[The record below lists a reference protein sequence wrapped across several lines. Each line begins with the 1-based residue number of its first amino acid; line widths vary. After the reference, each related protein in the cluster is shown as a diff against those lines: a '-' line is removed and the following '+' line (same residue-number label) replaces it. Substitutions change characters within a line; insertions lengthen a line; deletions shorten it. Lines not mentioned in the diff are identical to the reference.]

1 MRFVD
6 PAPVALDT
14 PMDTPKGFAVTPG
27 ESDVQHG
34 SDAPDASSWSIDRTK
49 PGWAAAWGPAFRQD
63 NWAVNAIRQLSN
75 PVDNTSDGTNT
86 WEAIKGSKYEPFW
99 ESFIDD
105 RSATAVAARKAK
117 LDQEIEDRKL
127 LDGMPWYQSLPA
139 QMAAGVLDAP
149 TLLPGGAFVRGAKG
163 GLSVAK
169 SAMSVGAGAAVG
181 SAVQEAGLQAL
192 TETRPAS
199 ESAINI
205 GASVLLG
212 GLLGA
217 GGSALMSKG
226 EWAQAIKA
234 IDNELQGTGATV
246 ADAKPIFEDVK
257 AKLIN
262 AGRDEAEAN
271 TAAAVLAARYAARA
285 DRHSKHYGTNVIPL
299 DLYRSE
305 GVEVRGR
312 TESPT
317 RPLDE
322 RSDDLGNEGSRT
334 SEGPLKD
341 ALTMAGSPMGVGS
354 KLGDEYRAPAIVD
367 WALANGRRD
376 IAEVITERAERDAV
390 RAKEAKPG
398 VDPDSPKYERIAAN
412 LAKLADEAQGLAD
425 TLRAKFGDAP
435 RLVAAQD
442 GRPTEP
448 SMPDGY
454 VRLYRGENP
463 DRNEVGGGYYTTDRS
478 YAEGFGNL
486 LYVDLPKSDAKFFKM
501 PGLENIYNLTNYPA
515 GPSKVNWRERTAPLV
530 AAQDGRTFGQTDV
543 KTPEFK
549 AWFGESKVVDDAGE
563 PRVLYH
569 GTNAEFDAFDPSAK
583 TKTAKYF
590 GDGFYFSDRKFD
602 AESYAKSGGRVV
614 ETYLSLQNPFIE
626 GVSTFNGGR
635 ALEASGLR
643 PDLIKD
649 AYKKAG
655 FDGVI
660 LQRGWVI
667 AFDPKQI
674 KSVNNRG
681 TFDPNDPRILYQ
693 ADRQAPTFYSAV
705 GQAVDAAKIA
715 KGSPDQWLGPRQERT
730 YTTKDKKTGEEKT
743 VTEVSYGGII
753 GNSPGIKPEEI
764 EWLGLADWLKERG
777 KTMPGQNR
785 RPDPV
790 TKEEILEYIRANA
803 IEVKEVQKG
812 GDAPPQLAQEHE
824 TLLTQRSDLAR
835 EYEAL
840 PSSDPRRDGLMD
852 RMNEMNDRMREI
864 ENFEGPP
871 TKFSQY
877 TIPGGENYREMLLT
891 LPPKTS
897 PEGNAVANFAKAAR
911 EAYGERWTATAPET
925 IRQQYDELIARQ
937 ERLGREAAEAQNYRS
952 AHWDEPNILAHV
964 RFNDRVIDGKKTL
977 FLEELQSDWHQAGK
991 KKGYK
996 KSDIPAAER
1005 GKLTAERD
1013 DLAGRVADLPRFR
1026 ETAEDEANYVAWMV
1040 RVTELNDRLGES
1052 GGAVPDAPFKTTWPE
1067 LILKRMIRYAAENG
1081 YEKIAWTPGE
1091 VQAARY
1097 DLSKHID
1104 GLRYSRSVNDRTY
1117 TIDATL
1123 KGKSDRTRIAEAVA
1137 EKDLADHVG
1146 KELAEKIANSPD
1158 RQGEYTGLDLKVG
1171 GEGMKGFYDEIL
1183 PATANKL
1190 VKKYGGRVRQEGVQT
1205 SDVSRF
1211 ELSETSDGRWR
1222 VVDTSLN
1229 QGQGTFIG
1237 PIFKS
1242 GADAEKWLA
1251 ENGHT
1256 NTTAH
1261 TLDLTPQLKEA
1272 AIEKGFP
1279 LFQGDGAAPRGQ
1291 INLQSGKAIID
1302 LFEKAD
1308 RSTFMHESSHLWLD
1322 EIIRDA
1328 AQIPAIK
1335 ADLDIVLKW
1344 MGVDDASKIGREQH
1358 EMFARAFE
1366 RYLAEGKAPSEG
1378 LAKAFEQFKDWL
1390 LSIYKSL
1397 TEFNVNMNDDIRGV
1411 FDRML
1416 ATDAEIGA
1424 RMAGED
1430 IASQVARAAGAAA
1443 VEPPSLE
1450 GNQIAGKAASKVAKA
1465 TAALNPLL
1473 RSLHSPSAVYRGITG
1488 KLFENPLYLK
1498 KNFDNVASD
1507 QAAETLM
1514 KEWNAGLANALR
1526 ATADGY
1532 EEYWK
1537 RGGGGTR
1544 LVPGAAGRAGLM
1556 SRTEFNEMAGK
1567 AMRNLDESDIPE
1579 IAKVAKAWRANVF
1592 DPLKEA
1598 AIKARLLPA
1607 DVTVETAA
1615 SYFSRMWNRNKL
1627 VGAEGR
1633 FKGIVTDWVQSQFPK
1648 WLNDFDRSVERKL
1661 RPLHDEISYEEMA
1674 KLRRSEELKEIES
1687 GVPIA
1692 EGHFSESQIRNA
1704 LRMVQGGA
1712 PKPKGVK
1719 TLTQFVADAG
1729 GLVDFGG
1736 EIAHR
1741 GITNK
1746 LRPGFVRNKPR
1757 LPGSSIGGWHMDD
1770 MARHAWE
1777 NGYFPEH
1784 GSRPSPDEFLD
1795 ALTDDFF
1802 KIRTVVRPDDAEAF
1816 RYADMIQQLE
1826 NDLGRIGAAPG
1837 EKARFS
1843 TSDELKGMMKRVF
1856 AAMDA
1861 DSDAK
1866 IKRAKDKLKEREI
1879 AARLE
1884 REERF
1889 LDDPKGLGA
1898 KIADEVFDTLTGKAD
1913 EGVRPEFISI
1923 KARGPLKERTFN
1935 IPDNL
1940 VEEFLENDIE
1950 AVGRRYTRVM
1960 GADVEI
1966 AGKFGKVDMAD
1977 QITEIRNEYRDLRAA
1992 AKTEKERKA
2001 LDKSEESDINDLK
2014 FMRDILRGV
2023 SNESKV
2029 EHNYGRVVRVMN
2041 HLNYIRVM
2049 GEVALASLA
2058 ESVRPAMV
2066 HGLTPYMQTMGRLGT
2081 GLNGI
2086 KASVRE
2092 AQMAGQVSERMLGQ
2106 RLATLSDIVDPYASR
2121 GPTERFVE
2129 QMSNVASRWNGIRML
2144 TDMQKAIASVMTQD
2158 RILGNAG
2165 KFGKLKDGELAYM
2178 RHLGIDADMAERI
2191 AGYFKKH
2198 GEVVDGTKVANTE
2211 EWVRGLRGQELDAAR
2226 VAVRAYRAAINKD
2239 VDSII
2244 TTRGVADVPLFAN
2257 TPTGKA
2263 MLQFK
2268 SFALASHQRVL
2279 LRGLQEDQTRFLSGL
2294 IAMSTIGMMV
2304 TYFKAISGN
2313 REEKLADFATN
2324 PGWWISE
2331 GLDRSGVLSVPME
2344 LSNMFEKATGL
2355 NPIKAPIKA
2364 FDEGSRLSQK
2374 QQNRSGIGSFFGPSI
2389 GFGDDI
2395 ITAAGVPKRVLSGD
2409 DVTQGQKN
2417 AAERLLPF
2425 NSYLGMRQMLRH
2437 VVNPQ

>member
-34 SDAPDASSWSIDRTK
+34 SDAPDVSSWSIDRTK
-49 PGWAAAWGPAFRQD
+49 PGWAATLGAAFRQD

-75 PVDNTSDGTNT
+75 PVDNAPDGTDT

-99 ESFIDD
+99 ESFVDD
-105 RSATAVAARKAK
+105 RSAAAVAARKAK

-127 LDGMPWYQSLPA
+127 LDGLPWYQSLPA

-192 TETRPAS
+192 TETRPMS

-226 EWAQAIKA
+226 EWAQAVKA
-234 IDNELQGTGATV
+234 IDNELQGTAGV
-246 ADAKPIFEDVK
+246 QIADVKPIADDVK
-257 AKLIN
+257 AKLIG
-262 AGRDEAEAN
+262 AGVDESEAN
-271 TAAAVLAARYAARA
+271 VYSAVWAARYAARA
-285 DRHSKHYGTNVIPL
+285 KRHGDNVIPL

-305 GVEVRGR
+305 GVEVRG
-312 TESPT
+312 
-317 RPLDE
+317 
-322 RSDDLGNEGSRT
+322 
-334 SEGPLKD
+334 
-341 ALTMAGSPMGVGS
+341 
-354 KLGDEYRAPAIVD
+354 
-367 WALANGRRD
+367 
-376 IAEVITERAERDAV
+376 
-390 RAKEAKPG
+390 
-398 VDPDSPKYERIAAN
+398 
-412 LAKLADEAQGLAD
+412 
-425 TLRAKFGDAP
+425 GDAP

-442 GRPTEP
+442 GR
-448 SMPDGY
+448 
-454 VRLYRGENP
+454 
-463 DRNEVGGGYYTTDRS
+463 
-478 YAEGFGNL
+478 
-486 LYVDLPKSDAKFFKM
+486 
-501 PGLENIYNLTNYPA
+501 
-515 GPSKVNWRERTAPLV
+515 
-530 AAQDGRTFGQTDV
+530 TFGQGRQY
-543 KTPEFK
+543 PIAPRSE
-549 AWFGESKVVDDAGE
+549 WYGEANFE
-563 PRVLYH
+563 Q
-569 GTNAEFDAFDPSAK
+569 T
-583 TKTAKYF
+583 
-590 GDGFYFSDRKFD
+590 
-602 AESYAKSGGRVV
+602 GGRMEYMTPDEFLSKSRPLEIDDTSRENIDILKKHMEDGKTLDPLQLYGNGKEDGRHRAIAAKELGI
-614 ETYLSLQNPFIE
+614 ETVP
-626 GVSTFNGGR
+626 
-635 ALEASGLR
+635 
-643 PDLIKD
+643 
-649 AYKKAG
+649 
-655 FDGVI
+655 VI
-660 LQRGWVI
+660 NFR
-667 AFDPKQI
+667 QI
-674 KSVNNRG
+674 
-681 TFDPNDPRILYQ
+681 DPNDPRILYQ

-715 KGSPDQWLGPRQERT
+715 KGSPDQWLGT
-730 YTTKDKKTGEEKT
+730 LKNT
-743 VTEVSYGGII
+743 
-753 GNSPGIKPEEI
+753 PGVKPEEM
-764 EWLGLADWLKERG
+764 EWLGLESWLKSQG
-777 KTMPGQNR
+777 KSVSK
-785 RPDPV
+785 DDV
-790 TKEEILEYIRANA
+790 AAYVRANA
-803 IEVKEVQKG
+803 IEVKEVTKG
-812 GDAPPQLAQEHE
+812 APRPDAWRAYSAGDRIVGTFRTEEEA
-824 TLLTQRSDLAR
+824 RSAAFR
-835 EYEAL
+835 AGGRVE
-840 PSSDPRRDGLMD
+840 P
-852 RMNEMNDRMREI
+852 
-864 ENFEGPP
+864 GPVVSP

-891 LPPKTS
+891 LPAKDTLPSGWSVKEDGGLFRLYNSDGEQVTARSSMDALRDVIKTN
-897 PEGNAVANFAKAAR
+897 EGISSTYK
-911 EAYGERWTATAPET
+911 
-925 IRQQYDELIARQ
+925 
-937 ERLGREAAEAQNYRS
+937 S

-991 KKGYK
+991 KRGYGPGQ
-996 KSDIPAAER
+996 DAVALDRAIAEKQQIETQHGIISAPGTMAYLNEVSR
-1005 GKLTAERD
+1005 LPEGVQQRYTGLVNSINT
-1013 DLAGRVADLPRFR
+1013 LARSSTDSR
-1026 ETAEDEANYVAWMV
+1026 
-1040 RVTELNDRLGES
+1040 
-1052 GGAVPDAPFKTTWPE
+1052 VPDAPFKTTWPE

-1104 GLRYSRSVNDRTY
+1104 GLRYSRNVNDRTY

-1146 KELAEKIANSPD
+1146 KELAEKIAASPD

-1190 VKKYGGRVRQEGVQT
+1190 VKKYGGRVQRGNVGIDRPGYDIVAT
-1205 SDVSRF
+1205 DGPSNYATFGSATDATNNLSR
-1211 ELSETSDGRWR
+1211 
-1222 VVDTSLN
+1222 V
-1229 QGQGTFIG
+1229 
-1237 PIFKS
+1237 
-1242 GADAEKWLA
+1242 AA
-1251 ENGHT
+1251 ENGLDPSQLKVRKNAQQEQSVH
-1256 NTTAH
+1256 A
-1261 TLDLTPQLKEA
+1261 LDLTPQLKEA
-1272 AIEKGFP
+1272 AVEKGFP
-1279 LFQGDGAAPRGQ
+1279 LFQGDGTAPRGQ

-1322 EIIRDA
+1322 ETIRDA

-1424 RMAGED
+1424 KMADED

-1443 VEPPSLE
+1443 VEPQSLE
-1450 GNQIAGKAASKVAKA
+1450 GNTVAGRAASAVAKK
-1465 TAALNPLL
+1465 TAWLNPLL

-1556 SRTEFNEMAGK
+1556 SRTEFNELAGK

-1674 KLRRSEELKEIES
+1674 KLRRAEELKEIES

-1692 EGHFSESQIRNA
+1692 EGHFSEVGLRNA

-1729 GLVDFGG
+1729 GLVDFSG

-1784 GSRPSPDEFLD
+1784 GSRPSVDDFLE

-1802 KIRTVVRPDDAEAF
+1802 KIRAVVRPDDAEAF

-1889 LDDPKGLGA
+1889 LDDPKSLGA

-2001 LDKSEESDINDLK
+2001 LDKNEESDINDLK

-2029 EHNYGRVVRVMN
+2029 EHNYGRVVRVLN

-2066 HGLTPYMQTMGRLGT
+2066 HGLTPYMQTMGRLGA

-2092 AQMAGQVSERMLGQ
+2092 AQVAGQVSERVLGQ

-2165 KFGKLKDGELAYM
+2165 KFGKLKDSELAYM

-2226 VAVRAYRAAINKD
+2226 AAVRAYRAAINKD

-2263 MLQFK
+2263 VLQFK
-2268 SFALASHQRVL
+2268 SFALTSHQRVL

-2344 LSNMFEKATGL
+2344 LSNMFEKATGI
-2355 NPIKAPIKA
+2355 NPVKAPVKL

-2374 QQNRSGIGSFFGPSI
+2374 QQNRSGAGSLLGPTI

-2395 ITAAGVPKRVLSGD
+2395 MTAAGVPKRMLSGE

-2425 NSYLGMRQMLRH
+2425 NSYLGMRQILRH
-2437 VVNPQ
+2437 AVNPQ